1 MVKPPSVFTAARI
14 PVIVPGRVFW
24 VENENGVSGDEP
36 VAELPANAVPVSA
49 NEIVTWPG
57 AV

>member
-1 MVKPPSVFTAARI
+1 MKPPFVFTAARI
-14 PVIVPGRVFW
+14 PVIVPGKVFW
-24 VENENGVSGDEP
+24 VEKENGLLGDEP
-36 VAELPANAVPVSA
+36 VAEVPAKAVPVSA